1 MNINNHS
8 IKILVIDDE
17 ASVRQSLRYQLED
30 LNYQVL
36 TAEDGLQ
43 GIQMADRERPQLVL
57 TDLRMPRKDGLEVL
71 RYCREELP
79 DTPVMVVSGAGLLG
93 DAVEALRLGAYD
105 YIIKPV
111 NDPLLLERAVENA
124 LEKIRLQLENRAYQE
139 HLEELVEERTH
150 ELEQANLHLS
160 HINARLREI
169 VKTTS
174 GLTGCSNVGM
184 FGTRILDE
192 FARHMVATGGSLYL
206 IEPKGLRLLHSID
219 PGHASDFLPFPLPDG
234 SILQQVINSGKPL
247 LIGDIKEHRHLTPSG
262 WSGYQ
267 DGSVLVFPIPDTD
280 GESVGVLTLHSKA
293 TPPFIE
299 QDKEIGAILASYSC
313 ETLRAARAFESLQA
327 SEHRYRTLFDK
338 TNDAIFLIGHA
349 SGVVRDAN
357 AAASELAQCPLDQLR
372 GIKFNELVP
381 ALGELISPGQE
392 SLDLG
397 IVDFHRPDSIV
408 RKARFGLVSMD
419 RNTLVALA
427 RDVTEEQA
435 MERQFRRA
443 QKMDAMGQLTGGIAH
458 DFNNLLGVIIGNINL
473 LSASLRDSGKMS
485 REIEAIEK
493 ATQRASDLVKQLLGF
508 SRRQASE
515 PEVTDISRVIFG
527 MQELII
533 RSMTPEV
540 EVKFL
545 LADDLWM
552 SLLDKG
558 DLEDALL
565 NLVINARDAMPDGGE
580 LVIETSNCS
589 ITEEDCASYPELVP
603 GDYILL
609 EVRDTGMGMEPETIE
624 HVFEPF
630 FTTKG
635 MGRGTGLGLSMVFG
649 FVKRTRGH
657 IRVSSKVGC
666 STGFHLYLPRT
677 LLIEEPEP
685 KQTPVQH
692 SLPHGNELLL
702 VVDDEAELL
711 KLARLS
717 LQSLGYRVL
726 TAGNGNEALQILIDE
741 PEIDLLFSD
750 LLMPGGINGYELAER
765 AVSLRPHLK
774 VLMTSGYSGRPLQH
788 QQQTRFTK
796 QLLHKPYSQS
806 ELAQRVREILEG
818 KPPEVVD
825 ASPPPPGAR

>member
-1 MNINNHS
+1 
-8 IKILVIDDE
+8 
-17 ASVRQSLRYQLED
+17 
-30 LNYQVL
+30 
-36 TAEDGLQ
+36 
-43 GIQMADRERPQLVL
+43 
-57 TDLRMPRKDGLEVL
+57 
-71 RYCREELP
+71 
-79 DTPVMVVSGAGLLG
+79 
-93 DAVEALRLGAYD
+93 
-105 YIIKPV
+105 
-111 NDPLLLERAVENA
+111 
-124 LEKIRLQLENRAYQE
+124 
-139 HLEELVEERTH
+139 LEELVEERTYK
-150 ELEQANLHLS
+150 LEQANLHLS
-160 HINARLREI
+160 HINIRLREI

-174 GLTGCSNVGM
+174 GLTGCSNVGV

-206 IEPKGLRLLHSID
+206 IEEKGLRLLHSID
-219 PGHASDFLPFPLPDG
+219 PGHASAYLPFPLPDG
-234 SILQQVINSGKPL
+234 SVLQQVINSGKPL
-247 LIGDIKEHRHLTPSG
+247 LIEDIKEHRQLTPSG

-313 ETLRAARAFESLQA
+313 ETLRAAKAFESLQA
-327 SEHRYRTLFDK
+327 SERRYRTLFDK
-338 TNDAIFLIGHA
+338 TNDAIFLVEYS
-349 SGVVRDAN
+349 SGIVRDAN
-357 AAASELAQCPLDQLR
+357 AAAAELAQRPLDKLR
-372 GIKFNELVP
+372 GIALNELVP
-381 ALGELISPGQE
+381 TIDKLVSQSQLSV
-392 SLDLG
+392 DLG
-397 IVDFHRPDSIV
+397 IVDFHRPDSGI

-419 RNTLVALA
+419 QDTLIALA

-473 LSASLRDSGKMS
+473 LSTRIQDSGKPS
-485 REIEAIEK
+485 KEIAAIEK

-515 PEVTDISRVIFG
+515 PEVTDINRVIID
-527 MQELII
+527 MRELIV

-540 EVKFL
+540 KVKLL
-545 LADDLWM
+545 LADDVWM

-580 LVIETSNCS
+580 LVIETSNCNL
-589 ITEEDCASYPELVP
+589 TGKDCAANPELLP

-609 EVRDTGMGMEPETIE
+609 QVRDTGIGMEPETIE
-624 HVFEPF
+624 HIFEPF

-635 MGRGTGLGLSMVFG
+635 IGQGTGLGLSMVFG
-649 FVKRTRGH
+649 FVKRTHGH
-657 IRVSSKVGC
+657 IRVSAKIGRG
-666 STGFHLYLPRT
+666 TAFYLYLPRSVQS
-677 LLIEEPEP
+677 EESVP
-685 KQTPVQH
+685 KKTPVQH
-692 SLPHGNELLL
+692 SLPHGSELLL

-711 KLARLS
+711 ELAKLS
-717 LQSLGYRVL
+717 LESLGYRVL
-726 TAGNGNEALQILIDE
+726 TAGNGNEALQYLIDE
-741 PEIDLLFSD
+741 PEIELLFSD

-774 VLMTSGYSGRPLQH
+774 VLMTSGYSGKYSEH
-788 QQQTRFTK
+788 QQQTRFAK
-796 QLLHKPYSQS
+796 HLLHKPYSQS

-818 KPPEVVD
+818 KPSEVID
-825 ASPPPPGAR
+825 APPSFT